1 MMNHSRR
8 SNVYCKAFMLHSIM
22 QMDGA
27 ENVPEDVLISL
38 LIQGEDIFI
47 IR

>member
-1 MMNHSRR
+1 MIHSRR
-8 SNVYCKAFMLHSIM
+8 SKVYCKAFMLRSIM
-22 QMDGA
+22 QCEGA

-38 LIQGEDIFI
+38 LVQGWDIFI